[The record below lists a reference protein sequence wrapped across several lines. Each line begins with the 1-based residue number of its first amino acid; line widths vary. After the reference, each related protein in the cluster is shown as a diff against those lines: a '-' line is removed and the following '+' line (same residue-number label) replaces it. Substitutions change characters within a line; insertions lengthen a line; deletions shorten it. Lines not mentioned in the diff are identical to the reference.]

1 MKDQNKRDKRLL
13 KMDIEIAHCS
23 MDTRESRKYFKRLL
37 KKFTKDCL
45 KILKRL
51 LKYCKRFL
59 KIARE

>member
-37 KKFTKDCL
+37 KSL
-45 KILKRL
+45 QKIA
-51 LKYCKRFL
+51 LKY
-59 KIARE
+59 